1 MTFKRLSTILMVL
14 ALSVSFQ
21 VKAEWKLADN
31 YKKSDKTQ
39 IYLAAALDAF
49 TAANS
54 ELETLGQPLLYCQ
67 PASLNLEA
75 DKAVYIFE
83 QERAFRMSTGSR
95 NSPFWKEVSLEYVLL
110 WGLQRTFPCE

>member
-21 VKAEWKLADN
+21 VKADWKLADN

-83 QERAFRMSTGSR
+83 QERAFRMAPRAPTFPGSR
-95 NSPFWKEVSLEYVLL
+95 EEELVE
-110 WGLQRTFPCE
+110 